1 MEMIKINKITN
12 AEFLRNLLIATKKQA
27 LRQIEKYCNTN
38 CDQTRKMR
46 ITKVIDNN
54 NYIVKYND
62 KEYKAFSRFQ
72 HKLGDIVYVT
82 ICCGNMNDLIIN

>member
-1 MEMIKINKITN
+1 MEDINAINFLKILLSKTQ
-12 AEFLRNLLIATKKQA
+12 NLLESE
-27 LRQIEKYCNTN
+27 IEKYCNTN

-46 ITKVIDNN
+46 ITKVIDSN

-72 HKLGDIVYVT
+72 HKLGEIVYVT

>member
-1 MEMIKINKITN
+1 MEDINVIIFLKTLLSKIQSLLESEIK
-12 AEFLRNLLIATKKQA
+12 Q
-27 LRQIEKYCNTN
+27 YCNAN

-72 HKLGDIVYVT
+72 HKLGDVVYVT

>member
-1 MEMIKINKITN
+1 MEMIKINKISN
-12 AEFLRNLLIATKKQA
+12 AEFLRNLLIATKKQS
-27 LRQIEKYCNTN
+27 LHQIKQYCNTN

-46 ITKVIDNN
+46 ITKVIDSN

-62 KEYKAFSRFQ
+62 IEYKAFSRFQ